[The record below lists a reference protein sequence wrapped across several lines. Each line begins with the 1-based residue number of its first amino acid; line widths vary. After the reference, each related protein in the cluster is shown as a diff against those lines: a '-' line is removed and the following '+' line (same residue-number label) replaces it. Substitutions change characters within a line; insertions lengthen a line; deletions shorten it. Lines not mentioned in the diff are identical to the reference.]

1 MFYLNIGWTVSKL
14 WILSLSKYGS
24 NAEDAEYGYSCYY
37 YHRLTEVNH
46 IYFGELHVII
56 NIVLFSSKFL
66 AVLLQFLGKIPKK

>member
-14 WILSLSKYGS
+14 WILSPSKYGS

-37 YHRLTEVNH
+37 YHRLTEVKSL
-46 IYFGELHVII
+46 GELHVII